1 MPGAHGVPRVTVVVI
16 GRNEGER
23 LGRCLDAVHAMD
35 YPADAVEVI
44 YVDSDST
51 DDSVRLAKS
60 RHATVLEVKPERPA
74 AAIGRN
80 AGWRAADTDYV
91 LFLDGDTILDP
102 AFLGTAMAE
111 FADERVA
118 VVFGHRREIA
128 THESLYNRAL
138 DLDWVYPLG
147 EFDFC
152 GGDAV
157 MRRSVLAEVGGY
169 DDTLIAGE
177 EPDLCGRM
185 RALGHVILHIDA
197 PMTGHDMDMHRFSQY
212 WKRAVRSGHAYAEI
226 SERFKHSDDPFWSA
240 EAQRTIKH
248 AALVVA
254 TPVVGVAASAVT
266 RSPWPLAAVVAFW
279 AAVIGRTAKRAR
291 WKDPDPATRTL
302 YAVHTWVQKVPLA
315 WGQLAFRRDRAK
327 GERRGLIEYK

>member
-1 MPGAHGVPRVTVVVI
+1 MPGATDVPAVTVVVI
-16 GRNEGER
+16 GRNEGDR
-23 LGRCLDAVHAMD
+23 LARCLDSVHAMR
-35 YPADAVEVI
+35 YPSDRVEII

-51 DDSVRLAKS
+51 DDSVRLAKCKD
-60 RHATVLEVKPERPA
+60 AIVLEVKPERPA

-80 AGWRAADTDYV
+80 AGWRAADTEFV

-102 AFLGTAMAE
+102 DFLGRAMAE
-111 FADERVA
+111 FADPAVA
-118 VVFGHRREIA
+118 VVFGHRREID
-128 THESLYNRAL
+128 TRGSLYNRAL
-138 DLDWVYPLG
+138 DLDWVFPLG
-147 EFDFC
+147 PFDFC

-185 RALGHVILHIDA
+185 RSLGHVILHIDA

-226 SERFKHSDDPFWSA
+226 SARFEDSEDPFWSE
-240 EAQRTIKH
+240 EADRNLKH
-248 AALVVA
+248 AALLVGSPVAGVVA
-254 TPVVGVAASAVT
+254 SAAT
-266 RSPWPLAAVVAFW
+266 RSPWPIAAVAAFW
-279 AAVIGRTAKRAR
+279 AAVVTRTARRAR
-291 WKDPDPATRTL
+291 WKDPDPVTRGL

-315 WGQLAFRRDRAK
+315 WGQLRFGRDRAR
-327 GERRGLIEYK
+327 GQQRGLIEYK

>member
-1 MPGAHGVPRVTVVVI
+1 MAVAHDVPRVAVVVI

-23 LGRCLDAVHAMD
+23 LARCLDSVHAMD
-35 YPADAVEVI
+35 YPEDRFEII

-51 DDSVRLAKS
+51 DDSVRLAKAK
-60 RHATVLEVKPERPA
+60 HATVLEVKPERPA

-80 AGWRAADTDYV
+80 AGWRAADAEFV
-91 LFLDGDTILDP
+91 LFLDGDTVLHAD
-102 AFLGTAMAE
+102 FLRMAIAE
-111 FADERVA
+111 FADERIA

-128 THESLYNRAL
+128 TDASLYNRAL

-157 MRRSVLAEVGGY
+157 MRRSVLAEVDGY

-185 RALGHVILHIDA
+185 RALGHVVLHIDA

-226 SERFKHSDDPFWSA
+226 SERFKDSDDPFWSA
-240 EAQRTIKH
+240 EAERTLKH
-248 AALVVA
+248 AALVA
-254 TPVVGVAASAVT
+254 GTPVAGVVASVAT
-266 RSPWPLAAVVAFW
+266 RSPWPVAGVVAFW
-279 AAVIGRTAKRAR
+279 TAVLVRTAKRAR
-291 WKDPDPATRTL
+291 WKDPDPGTRAL

>member
-1 MPGAHGVPRVTVVVI
+1 MPGAHDVPRVTAVVI
-16 GRNEGER
+16 GRNEGDR
-23 LGRCLDAVHAMD
+23 LGRCLDSVHAID
-35 YPADAVEVI
+35 YPADAVEVV

-60 RHATVLEVKPERPA
+60 KHATVLEVKPDRPA

-80 AGWRAADTDYV
+80 AGWRAADTDFV
-91 LFLDGDTILDP
+91 LFLDGDTILDRS
-102 AFLGTAMAE
+102 FLRTAMAE
-111 FADERVA
+111 FVDDRVA

-157 MRRSVLAEVGGY
+157 MRRSVLDEVGGY

-197 PMTGHDMDMHRFSQY
+197 PMTGHDMDMHRFGQY

-226 SERFKHSDDPFWSA
+226 SERFKDSDDPFWST

-248 AALVVA
+248 AALVVGS
-254 TPVVGVAASAVT
+254 PVAGLAASAVT
-266 RSPWPLAAVVAFW
+266 RSPWPMAAVVAFW
-279 AAVIGRTAKRAR
+279 TAVITRTVRRAR
-291 WKDPDPATRTL
+291 WKDPDPGTRAL
-302 YAVHTWVQKVPLA
+302 YAIHTWFQKVPLA
-315 WGQLAFRRDRAK
+315 WGQITFRRDRAK